1 MESDD
6 PIPLILMAELNLLF
20 HPPTAG
26 VITGIIILILLLICS
41 ALISGSEVAF
51 FSLSPSDLD
60 KIRNTKSKKAEKL
73 LALHNK
79 PEQLLGTILVVNNFV
94 NVGIVILSSYI
105 TNSLVDFSE
114 ARVLG
119 FIIQIVLITFILLL
133 FGEIIPKIYANQ
145 YAVIFSLRMAPVIHF
160 LEKVFYPIVTV
171 MVSSTSFVNKRL
183 LKKKAAISMD
193 QLSDA
198 LELSST
204 EITEDEHILKGIVRF
219 GNIDVQEIM
228 KSRIDVFAIDIAT
241 PSSDLIKNILDSGY
255 SRIPIYSESFDHIKG
270 ILYIKD
276 LLPHIHKIANFK
288 WQSLIRPPYFVP
300 ESKKINDLL
309 EEFQSNKIH
318 MAIVIDEYG
327 GTSGVVTLE
336 DILEEIVGEITDEFD
351 EDESF
356 YTKINENTY
365 LFEGKTLLNDF
376 FKVINKPD
384 DVFDE
389 IKGDADTL
397 AGIILEI
404 SGEIPE
410 KDATFHLGDFIF
422 SIHSVDN
429 RRIKKIK
436 VKINSGNDDSV

>member
-6 PIPLILMAELNLLF
+6 PIPLVLMAELNLFF
-20 HPPTAG
+20 HPPTVG
-26 VITGIIILILLLICS
+26 VITSIIILILLLVCS

-60 KIRNTKSKKAEKL
+60 KIRNNKSKKAEKL

-94 NVGIVILSSYI
+94 NVGVVILSSYI

-119 FIIQIVLITFILLL
+119 LIIQIVLITFILLL

-145 YAVIFSLRMAPVIHF
+145 YAVKFSLRMAPVIYF

-183 LKKKAAISMD
+183 SKKKAAISMD

-241 PSSDLIKNILDSGY
+241 PFSDLIKNILESGY
-255 SRIPIYSESFDHIKG
+255 SRIPIFSESFDHIKG

-276 LLPHIHKIANFK
+276 LLPHIHKKTNFK
-288 WQSLIRPPYFVP
+288 WQSLIRAPYFVP

-336 DILEEIVGEITDEFD
+336 DILEEIVGEIRDEFD
-351 EDESF
+351 EDEIF

-384 DVFDE
+384 DIFDE

-410 KDATFHLGDFIF
+410 KDVTFHLANFIF
-422 SIHSVDN
+422 SIHSVDK

-436 VKINSGNDDSV
+436 VRINSGNDDSE